1 MNIFFQILLVI
12 VVLGCFM
19 LSNRVLN
26 GKFMK
31 FGIHWMIADN
41 PLNRISVLSY
51 VFPKQSRC
59 LIPTY
64 GTGGGLQYHN
74 MKCIVA
80 SNSITQY
87 VFLIMWFW
95 YVALLVINSVN
106 VLINIL
112 MMGPSYHVR
121 ALYLTRAVGSRKV
134 F

>member
-1 MNIFFQILLVI
+1 
-12 VVLGCFM
+12 
-19 LSNRVLN
+19 
-26 GKFMK
+26 MK
-31 FGIHWMIADN
+31 FGINWIIADN
-41 PLNRISVLSY
+41 PLNRSSILSY

-87 VFLIMWFW
+87 IFLIMWFW
-95 YVALLVINSVN
+95 YAALLVINSVN

-112 MMGPSYHVR
+112 MMGPSYNVR

-134 F
+134 NDSNVVR